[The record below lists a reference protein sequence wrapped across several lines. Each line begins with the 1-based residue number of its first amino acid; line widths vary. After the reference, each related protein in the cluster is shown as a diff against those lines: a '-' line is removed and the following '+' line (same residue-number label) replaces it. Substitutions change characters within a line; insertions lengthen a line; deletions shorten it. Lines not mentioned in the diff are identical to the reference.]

1 MSVGEAQCTRWWVIP
16 VARFSLRSGLSY
28 EDMHSRLE
36 SLFDTDDRII
46 AEYVPSL
53 PPRRPFVG
61 SARFGEVRLT
71 EQIEY
76 GNRRRR
82 TLLVASG
89 RVATLPAGSRV
100 VLWFRPPAFTF
111 GVLTLILLWT
121 PFLALRTGGAGA
133 TGVGLW
139 TFALVYLVTVVDF
152 WWRALRAVRVV
163 RRAFN
168 A

>member
-46 AEYVPSL
+46 AEYAPSL

-61 SARFGEVRLT
+61 SARFGEVRLV

-82 TLLVASG
+82 TPFVASG

-100 VLWFRPPAFTF
+100 VLWFRPPVFTL
-111 GVLTLILLWT
+111 GVLTLFLLWT
-121 PFLALRTGGAGA
+121 SFLALRAGGADP

-139 TFALVYLVTVVDF
+139 MFAFAYLVAVIDF
-152 WWRALRAVRVV
+152 WWHALRAVRVL